1 MINDISKFSKDLYL
15 DEIEVKEIIRIM
27 NNYCYTDLLSAVYC
41 INICVNN
48 RSALASQMK
57 LNLSL
62 NLCDKNGTAEIKKYC
77 EFKDFFNKLKPYI
90 KIGIYDD
97 PILED
102 FSEIKFKFS
111 GKMYNAIIGTGYNSS
126 YAQLY
131 FLEPLALCINK
142 LKEITDI
149 IKYNSNIIDYF
160 EVYNISDNKENI
172 RIMCPSNILFKRV
185 KSYFS
190 EIDFKN
196 TSYIHS
202 LVKFNNEYIEK
213 KHFIFYDNRYYPLYN
228 TSILIDMFDLYYSEL
243 GDELKN
249 KIVNN
254 GIYFVLNSLTSID
267 NSENPMVYFPIKLYE
282 GDFDKQ
288 TPSFTFLARTTKG
301 STIVAINKSEYDNNE
316 LEKIINKLNKYLK
329 DNQLKFIEARSR
341 SSKGLHGLTI
351 TDKSNLKFILYDN
364 YVNLSETSHILG
376 KQKLN
381 NILECNALDVIYM
394 LLFSSGFDE
403 VESYIDYNDQDEYD
417 QIIGYGGDSC
427 RFFTWKSM
435 NHMIAKGA
443 IKFGM
448 INTDINT
455 TDGFVLD
462 YYKKDIKFFPWESSN
477 TFLFEN
483 PFSWNIEDYG
493 NDVYLFKNKI
503 IKSFFGYVKYFS
515 NNQLIFFAQNLFF
528 WNKDNIDKYDQ
539 ITSIIDDIILRKLKT
554 CFEYFQEISIK
565 SSKSIYFLFMPYE
578 YAKKVG
584 INTSNIDR
592 LVFGDCIEDD
602 LSLNIR
608 YTINYDLLYKK
619 ISESN
624 DRSVENRFIK
634 ELFESII
641 KYYPQEFDELKEYL
655 NSTSNEK
662 KEIETIQIELD
673 YMYNNSFRKYHV
685 EDYDYLK
692 VKKIIAEVCMNSEIE
707 PGEYFGTDATFKI
720 RKMQKELI
728 QKFENMI
735 YEYEQNDL
743 HIKLLEMYSNSVH
756 DTYIHKKRYSMV
768 NNVTDEVLSDV
779 RNNIINQREEAKRNS
794 RTLLYLIESN
804 LYLARK
810 SSKIIEENDLRIL
823 LAFSHWLVNLN
834 DTADICYF
842 TEKEAHISVNYE
854 YVVDNEFNSD
864 IDDENYTKRVYS
876 NNNYIIPHDYNDNV
890 YIDRLLK
897 AFECETGC
905 DLKGI
910 FDICYY
916 LQIEFLQYDHSN
928 LENNVYKIS
937 KEDLI
942 ENLYNIVNELGTENY
957 TKPQIEKNLDFLI
970 INTNELKTRKGK
982 KDFFLPFN
990 ERENRDNR
998 FEIKPI
1004 VLDSNDIIFSP
1015 VLMKNVHSLWL
1026 DGIMNFMLPYEIGI
1040 PETRKMILEWKKN
1053 YEDKMVYDIKDIFL
1067 TNNISFVKVNVQIHK
1082 LDKSA
1087 NYPNDIGDFDVIA
1100 IDDVNKKLWIIESK
1114 FLSLVGSFYEMFE
1127 QQRNFFKKGK
1137 YIEKFQRRIDF
1148 MNLNYKRVLKSFG
1161 FYDVSN
1167 YKILYFMVF
1176 NKVIVS
1182 RYRNINIPLIP
1193 ITELEEKIKNS

>member
-316 LEKIINKLNKYLK
+316 LEEIINKLNKYLK

-455 TDGFVLD
+455 TDGFVLN

-1182 RYRNINIPLIP
+1182 RYRNINIPLIS

>member
-90 KIGIYDD
+90 KTGIYDD

-102 FSEIKFKFS
+102 FSEIKFKFN
-111 GKMYNAIIGTGYNSS
+111 GKKYNTIIGTGYNSS

-160 EVYNISDNKENI
+160 EAYNISDNKENI

-185 KSYFS
+185 KNYFS

-267 NSENPMVYFPIKLYE
+267 NSENPMIYFPIKLYE

-316 LEKIINKLNKYLK
+316 LEKIINKLTKYLK

-341 SSKGLHGLTI
+341 SSKGLLGLTI

-376 KQKLN
+376 ERRLN

-528 WNKDNIDKYDQ
+528 WDKNNIDKYDQ

-584 INTSNIDR
+584 INTSNTDR

-685 EDYDYLK
+685 GDYDYLK

-768 NNVTDEVLSDV
+768 NNVTNEVLSDV

-864 IDDENYTKRVYS
+864 IDDEKYTKRVYS

-890 YIDRLLK
+890 YIDRVLK

-916 LQIEFLQYDHSN
+916 LQIEFLQYDYSN

-942 ENLYNIVNELGTENY
+942 ENLYNIVNELSDENY

-982 KDFFLPFN
+982 KDFFLSFN

-1040 PETRKMILEWKKN
+1040 PETRKMILEWKKI

-1067 TNNISFVKVNVQIHK
+1067 ANNISFVKVNVQIHK

-1100 IDDVNKKLWIIESK
+1100 IDDINKKLWIIESK

-1182 RYRNINIPLIP
+1182 RYRNINIPLIS

>member
-90 KIGIYDD
+90 KTGIYDD

-102 FSEIKFKFS
+102 FSEIKFKFN
-111 GKMYNAIIGTGYNSS
+111 GKKYNTIIGTGYNSS

-160 EVYNISDNKENI
+160 EAYNISDNKQNI
-172 RIMCPSNILFKRV
+172 RIMCPSNILFKRA
-185 KSYFS
+185 KKYFS

-267 NSENPMVYFPIKLYE
+267 NSENPMIYFPIKLYE

-301 STIVAINKSEYDNNE
+301 STIVAINKSEYYNNE

-329 DNQLKFIEARSR
+329 NNQLKFIESRSR

-376 KQKLN
+376 ERRLN

-394 LLFSSGFDE
+394 LLFSSGIDE

-528 WNKDNIDKYDQ
+528 WDKNNIDKYDQ

-584 INTSNIDR
+584 ISTSNTDR

-619 ISESN
+619 ISESK
-624 DRSVENRFIK
+624 DRSIENRFIK

-692 VKKIIAEVCMNSEIE
+692 VKKIIAEACMNSEIE

-743 HIKLLEMYSNSVH
+743 HIKLLEMYSNLVH

-864 IDDENYTKRVYS
+864 IDDEKYTKRVYS

-890 YIDRLLK
+890 YIDRVLK

-905 DLKGI
+905 DLKVI

-916 LQIEFLQYDHSN
+916 LQIEFLQYDYSN

-1026 DGIMNFMLPYEIGI
+1026 DGIMNFILPYEIGI
-1040 PETRKMILEWKKN
+1040 PETRKMILEWKKI

-1167 YKILYFMVF
+1167 YRILYFMVF

-1182 RYRNINIPLIP
+1182 RYRNINIPLLS

>member
-202 LVKFNNEYIEK
+202 LVKFNNEYIET

-316 LEKIINKLNKYLK
+316 LEEIINKLNKYLK

-1182 RYRNINIPLIP
+1182 RYRNINIPLIS